1 MNSDL
6 QQIYEKSFPDDERR
20 EWNQLIDILDD
31 NRFTINGIYFQ
42 QQLIGIITFWN
53 LDGFRFIEHF
63 AIRNTE
69 QGKGYGTQVIKKLT
83 AEILVPVI
91 LEVEEPFTDVAK
103 KRIAFYERLNFRI
116 SEQEYYQ
123 PPYSVGKNRVK
134 MLLMSYPEKLDPNKF
149 TTIKNKIYQT
159 VYSHNE

>member
-1 MNSDL
+1 
-6 QQIYEKSFPDDERR
+6 
-20 EWNQLIDILDD
+20 
-31 NRFTINGIYFQ
+31 
-42 QQLIGIITFWN
+42 
-53 LDGFRFIEHF
+53 
-63 AIRNTE
+63 
-69 QGKGYGTQVIKKLT
+69 LT
-83 AEILVPVI
+83 AEISVPVI